1 MAQKSRIHQHLV
13 KPLIWREA
21 PEGLYPFPLF
31 WMEGKKDM
39 EGFLAALLVHVCQGA
54 DPIHAG

>member
-39 EGFLAALLVHVCQGA
+39 EGFGDELMGRIACEFQGRGA
-54 DPIHAG
+54 